1 MRSIVATVAIAILA
15 LGGANSPPARASDA
29 GVAYCAVFAREAVR
43 IDLMHTIPVSPQD
56 VSNDYIEAL
65 AVQVFKQCV
74 SVLPTLLPL
83 PEKHRNLGSWIG
95 DMRYMLEQRI
105 EGAGT
110 APAADR
116 PQASI
121 ASDEA
126 WRQQC
131 AATYRSW
138 DEETGTVV
146 RRGSH
151 ERVRCPCGDGVDC
164 P

>member
-1 MRSIVATVAIAILA
+1 MIKSAIVSSLLLTAPAWADEV
-15 LGGANSPPARASDA
+15 SP
-29 GVAYCAVFAREAVR
+29 GVAYCALYAREAVR
-43 IDLMHTIPVSPQD
+43 IDLIHTIPVKPED
-56 VSNDYIEAL
+56 VNDAYITHL
-65 AVQVFKQCV
+65 AVQVFKDCV

-83 PEKHRNLGSWIG
+83 PEAHRNLDTWVG
-95 DMRYMLEQRI
+95 DMRYLIMQRV
-105 EGAGT
+105 GT
-110 APAADR
+110 APATAE
-116 PQASI
+116 PI
-121 ASDEA
+121 AADEA